1 MATSTTKTNK
11 TEAEIATLEGD
22 EQIKSQSLWRTALR
36 RLSRDYLTLAAIGVL
51 LILALLAT
59 FAPAIEDAYGVSYTL
74 TDSNVRLFVPCLI
87 EPCPENA
94 SLTHPLGTDNLG
106 RDMMARLLY
115 GGRVSLGIGFTAA
128 IFSTLVGVTIGLI
141 SGYYQGS
148 RFGFVDDAIMWFIT
162 TLNSIPTLLLLILLG
177 SLLAPTV
184 STLIFVLT
192 LVSWSS
198 TMRLI
203 RGETISHRSNEYV
216 LSAQAAGARPLRIMF
231 VHVLPNTFSVL
242 ITALA
247 IQVGTIILVESAL
260 SFLGLGVRP
269 PEPSWGNMLT
279 EAQAYF
285 RQGAH
290 MSVLPGV
297 MIVITVLST
306 YLLGD
311 GLRDAFDPRNLK

>member
-1 MATSTTKTNK
+1 MATTTSNNTGASIARI
-11 TEAEIATLEGD
+11 EEQEID
-22 EQIKSQSLWRTALR
+22 HVSQSLLRTALR
-36 RLSRDYLTLAAIGVL
+36 RLRRDYLTLGAMSVL
-51 LILALLAT
+51 LILGMMAI

-74 TDSNVRLFVPCLI
+74 PDSSVRLFAPCLI
-87 EPCPENA
+87 APCPENA

-106 RDMMARLLY
+106 RDMLARLLY

-128 IFSTLVGVTIGLI
+128 IFSTLLGVSIGLLA
-141 SGYYQGS
+141 GYYQGS
-148 RFGFVDDAIMWFIT
+148 SLGFIDDGIMWFIT

-177 SLLAPTV
+177 SVLSPTIT
-184 STLIFVLT
+184 TLIFVLT
-192 LVSWSS
+192 IVSWTN

-203 RGETISHRSNEYV
+203 RGETIAHRSNEYV
-216 LSAQAAGARPLRIMF
+216 ISAQAVGARPMRVMF

-290 MSVLPGV
+290 MSILPGI

-306 YLLGD
+306 YLIGD
-311 GLRDAFDPRNLK
+311 GLRDAFDPRSTK